1 MCNSDG
7 GCRAECTPCNG
18 SLGLDRGSTIVFPRA
33 PLPVPAV
40 VPTGG
45 PLPPGLAATV
55 SLASTAATLESLM
68 AAGGQSGPAP
78 PGALTPDATLAS
90 VASAAAMPPPPP
102 RLPQRHGGEAGARE
116 DGAHVP
122 SRSRSPSESS
132 NPRFREGD
140 GEPRRMRTHSAERP
154 VAPSWGRECVRVRC
168 TRFGESPPP
177 PPPERALSARLQGK
191 PGVRVLRLFFSLSL
205 GHPRLTTRSP
215 FSGPLPSHMTPAP
228 CVTGGGDTVRPYSCG
243 LACAPVRSHAGHVSG
258 RVAVF
263 D

>member
-1 MCNSDG
+1 MVRS
-7 GCRAECTPCNG
+7 R
-18 SLGLDRGSTIVFPRA
+18 
-33 PLPVPAV
+33 
-40 VPTGG
+40 
-45 PLPPGLAATV
+45 
-55 SLASTAATLESLM
+55 
-68 AAGGQSGPAP
+68 
-78 PGALTPDATLAS
+78 LTPPWPVWRRLLLCRRRPHGSPSATGERQERARTAHTYRAAAALRPS
-90 VASAAAMPPPPP
+90 RQTHASARVMAK
-102 RLPQRHGGEAGARE
+102 
-116 DGAHVP
+116 
-122 SRSRSPSESS
+122 
-132 NPRFREGD
+132 
-140 GEPRRMRTHSAERP
+140 RRMRTHSAERP